1 MTTKNN
7 PFQELE
13 KLIGL
18 RNVKKQVSGLASRMR
33 IDQARR
39 EHGLKVKASTHHLLF
54 AGNPGTGKTTV
65 ARIIADIVKELGVLS
80 KGHLVEVQ
88 RSDLVAGYIGQ
99 TAEKTR
105 KVLERALDGVLFIDE
120 AYTLASHGSENDFGR
135 EAIAEILTAMENYGD
150 RLIVI
155 AAGYPDEMEKFT
167 QINPGLAS
175 RFRTTIEF
183 EDYTGD
189 ELFEIFELL
198 AYEHDYRLNP
208 AGRSGLR
215 RHLADLH
222 KNREEGFG
230 NGRVVRNLF
239 EEAISNQ
246 AMRLCADD
254 REFHG
259 SDLATILE
267 EDFPFSAYGE
277 DKRANLPVP
286 VEPSLPTPIVEERP
300 EPKPEEKPEPK
311 PEEKPQAAWTIQ
323 QWQMLQFQQSVG
335 ANGLPAAFFEGRK
348 YPPYTFPG
356 VLETMEILS
365 KNRGFIPPD
374 VYKELMEEQDK
385 LLSKVPKSYG

>member
-1 MTTKNN
+1 MTARNN

-88 RSDLVAGYIGQ
+88 RSDFVAGYIGQ

-105 KVLERALDGVLFIDE
+105 KVIESALDGVLFIDE
-120 AYTLASHGSENDFGR
+120 AYTLASHGSDNDFGR

-183 EDYTGD
+183 EDYTGE
-189 ELFEIFELL
+189 ELFEIFELI
-198 AYEHDYRLNP
+198 AHEHDYRLNP

-254 REFHG
+254 REFHDA
-259 SDLATILE
+259 DLATILE

-286 VEPSLPTPIVEERP
+286 VEPNFPTTLVEEEPQP
-300 EPKPEEKPEPK
+300 EPEEKPK
-311 PEEKPQAAWTIQ
+311 AIWTMQ
-323 QWQMLQFQQSVG
+323 HWQLLQFQQSIG
-335 ANGLPAAFFEGRK
+335 ANGLPAYFFEGRK
-348 YPPYTFPG
+348 YPPYTFKG
-356 VLETMEILS
+356 VLETMEILG

-374 VYKELMEEQDK
+374 VYRRLIKEQYE
-385 LLSKVPKSYG
+385 LLSKVGHGNG